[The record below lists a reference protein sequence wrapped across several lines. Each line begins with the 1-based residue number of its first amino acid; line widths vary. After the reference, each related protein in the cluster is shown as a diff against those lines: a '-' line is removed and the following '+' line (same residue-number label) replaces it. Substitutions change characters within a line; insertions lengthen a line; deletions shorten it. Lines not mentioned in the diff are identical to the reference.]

1 MTTPGGNQRT
11 LDCVCFNLRKATRSI
26 THIYDAALRGSGLR
40 ATQFTVLNVIQ
51 RLGSAGVTRIAE
63 VAVVDRTTLTRGLA
77 VLERGGLV
85 QTLASNDAR
94 ERVYALTPRGARA
107 LTKAHR
113 HWTTAQDR
121 VVELL
126 GATRVQRLLGDL
138 GQVVH
143 AARSARH
150 QAARPEHTRGRQR

>member
-1 MTTPGGNQRT
+1 MNTFSGDGRA

-85 QTLASNDAR
+85 RTLASNDAR
-94 ERVYALTPRGARA
+94 ERVYALTPPGTRA
-107 LTKAHR
+107 LAKAHR
-113 HWTTAQDR
+113 HWTAAQDR

-126 GATRVQRLLGDL
+126 GAARVQRLLGDL
-138 GQVVH
+138 GEVVH
-143 AARSARH
+143 VARNARR
-150 QAARPEHTRGRQR
+150 QAPRAERARGRQR